1 MSCRSVSL
9 IKKNYLVKERKNGL
23 SIISILSIGV
33 VVLCF
38 PYLLAHNRRLR
49 LLIIL
54 SMKRIFRAATKIQES
69 LREGLVGRPEFGL
82 KVPMERSMMVQ

>member
-33 VVLCF
+33 CGSLF
-38 PYLLAHNRRLR
+38 PLFACAQPPFT
-49 LLIIL
+49 IIDNSL
-54 SMKRIFRAATKIQES
+54 YETNFPSGNQES

>member
-1 MSCRSVSL
+1 M
-9 IKKNYLVKERKNGL
+9 
-23 SIISILSIGV
+23 
-33 VVLCF
+33 VLCF

-82 KVPMERSMMVQ
+82 KVPMERSMMAVSYTHLDVYKRQDVGSAAGSLAVGQ

>member
-33 VVLCF
+33 CGSLF
-38 PYLLAHNRRLR
+38 PLFACAQPPFT
-49 LLIIL
+49 IIDIL